1 MKNTIMKK
9 IGMSLLV
16 GALSLGFASCN
27 SEKKDTGSG
36 SADTKESTLSK
47 DELVVGL
54 DNTFVPMGFLD
65 ENNEVTGFDVDLAK
79 EVFKRLDK
87 DVKFENIDWATK
99 EASLDRGSIDMIWN
113 GYSIN
118 DERKKIVDYSDPY
131 MDNKTIVVV
140 MADSP
145 IETMDD
151 LKDQELGT
159 QQGSTAYEALQA
171 NEDFKN
177 SLKNKDASQY
187 DTFDK
192 ALRDM
197 EVGRIQGVLGDEV
210 LIRYYL
216 SQKGQEK
223 YRILDGDL
231 GSESYVVAFRKG
243 DTEFRD
249 KVNETLKEM
258 KDDGTYQE
266 IYDKWFD

>member
-1 MKNTIMKK
+1 MKNTLIKK
-9 IGMSLLV
+9 ISLSLLA
-16 GALSLGFASCN
+16 GALSLGFVGCKN
-27 SEKKDTGSG
+27 KDESQGSG
-36 SADTKESTLSK
+36 AANTATEAK
-47 DELVVGL
+47 DEYIVGF

-65 ENNEVTGFDVDLAK
+65 GDNQATGFDVDLAK

-87 DVKFENIDWATK
+87 EVKFENIDWATK

-113 GYSIN
+113 GYPLN
-118 DERKKIVDYSDPY
+118 DERKKMVAYSDPY

-140 MADSP
+140 MADSD
-145 IETMDD
+145 INTMDD
-151 LKDQELGT
+151 LKDMEVGT

-177 SLKNKDASQY
+177 SLKNGDASQY

-192 ALRDM
+192 ALRDL
-197 EVGRIQGVLGDEV
+197 EVGRIKGVVGDEV

-216 SQKGQEK
+216 SQKGKEK

-249 KVNETLKEM
+249 MVNKTLKEV
-258 KDDGTYQE
+258 KEDGTYQK
-266 IYDKWFD
+266 IYDKYFDK